1 MSKNFGKSAIQFFL
15 IDSTRTTWHNGCLF
29 RRVIQIFFFFSFSLF
44 LNSFPSLT
52 PCDMYESSEPSW
64 DEAWLEWD
72 YPYTHTHPHVYFLH
86 THTHTHFS
94 IPLLCFHLKLLP
106 RYSHDGSTNRI
117 LELSVYQNVC
127 VCACVCVRVCVCVCA
142 CVCVYQNVC
151 VCSYTKRQTDSSLY
165 ELRHTAIQFW
175 WK

>member
-1 MSKNFGKSAIQFFL
+1 MSKIFGKSAIQFFL

-72 YPYTHTHPHVYFLH
+72 YPYTHTHTPAH
-86 THTHTHFS
+86 THTHTRTFPSLFS
-94 IPLLCFHLKLLP
+94 VFILNCCPDIHMTARLIEFWSCL
-106 RYSHDGSTNRI
+106 STKT
-117 LELSVYQNVC
+117 
-127 VCACVCVRVCVCVCA
+127 CVCVCA
-142 CVCVYQNVC
+142 CACVFVPIQ
-151 VCSYTKRQTDSSLY
+151 KDKQTVHYMS
-165 ELRHTAIQFW
+165 
-175 WK
+175 